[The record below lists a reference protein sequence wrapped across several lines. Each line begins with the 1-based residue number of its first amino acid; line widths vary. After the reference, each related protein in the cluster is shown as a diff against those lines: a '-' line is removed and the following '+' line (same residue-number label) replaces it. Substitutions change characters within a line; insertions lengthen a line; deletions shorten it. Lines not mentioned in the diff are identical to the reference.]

1 MNRDRVWLK
10 FMHERLSR
18 LDACA
23 AAGREVFLSDT
34 MLQDAAVRNLQ
45 VLANTSERVSF
56 ELLDRH
62 PEVEWQWLLTMRNM
76 LVHEPL
82 NVDPAWLWD
91 CLEFDLPVLRQ
102 ALDALLL

>member
-1 MNRDRVWLK
+1 MNRDRVWLR
-10 FMHERLSR
+10 FMRERLGR

-23 AAGREVFLSDT
+23 AAGRAVFLSDT
-34 MLQDAAVRNLQ
+34 VLQDAAVRNLQ
-45 VLANTSERVSF
+45 VLANTSERLSYDM
-56 ELLDRH
+56 LDRR
-62 PEVEWQWLLTMRNM
+62 PEVEWPWLHALRNM

-91 CLEFDLPVLRQ
+91 CLELDLPALRA